1 MSASSPSFGRTGPHY
16 DELQRLLESF
26 WIPDFTSTEQLL
38 LQFDLIIVPDPVLAK
53 YLVESYYEKEAKVDK
68 KKQYYAKLIK
78 QPFGVLDAFPP
89 KERYEYERIKN
100 LSKQKWIRKFPPIAT
115 CGNNY
120 LPTCPYTHTIY
131 LLYLWHTD

>member
-1 MSASSPSFGRTGPHY
+1 MFLVIIFFSSGCHPGPHY

-53 YLVESYYEKEAKVDK
+53 YLVESYYEKEAKVEK

-115 CGNNY
+115 CGNIILSPLNY
-120 LPTCPYTHTIY
+120 DTFLSY
-131 LLYLWHTD
+131 L